1 MGARANPGGAAVSS
15 PRTYS
20 LYFTADR
27 ADVDALGHV
36 NNTVYLRWI
45 QDVAAKHWETLAP
58 STLRATV
65 VWVVLR
71 HEIDYLEAA
80 KAGDQL
86 EARTWVGPATGLR
99 FERNTEIR
107 RISDDRLLARART
120 LWCPIDKASGKPL
133 RNADELQAI
142 LTAPPAES

>member
-1 MGARANPGGAAVSS
+1 VTS
-15 PRTYS
+15 PATYS

-27 ADVDALGHV
+27 ADLDALGHV
-36 NNTVYLRWI
+36 NNTVYLRWV

-58 STLRATV
+58 ADV
-65 VWVVLR
+65 FAAVAWVVLR
-71 HEIDYLEAA
+71 HEIDYLEPA

-86 EARTWVGPATGLR
+86 EARTWVGPVTGLR

-120 LWCPIDKASGKPL
+120 LWCPIDKKSGKPL

-142 LTAPPAES
+142 LTAVPPES